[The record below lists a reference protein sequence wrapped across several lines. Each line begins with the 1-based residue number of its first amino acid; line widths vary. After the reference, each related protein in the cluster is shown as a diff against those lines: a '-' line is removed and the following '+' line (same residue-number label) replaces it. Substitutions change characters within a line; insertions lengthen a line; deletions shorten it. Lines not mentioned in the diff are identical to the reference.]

1 MIFTTASMTNRWGT
15 HSTAGVGVRNHR
27 VKNIRASHKVYNT
40 LDELTSLNTTYKD
53 KGPISQTFNIYNS
66 DSWYVSYPAD
76 PTANITINLNN
87 GSWDPAPNTHT
98 LQNIVG
104 GTVYDIFFTWPSPT
118 TVKQTITSIND
129 SNNTITWTTFDS
141 GTGLP
146 YPGYD
151 TIIWTRL

>member
-1 MIFTTASMTNRWGT
+1 MIFTTASMSNRWGT
-15 HSTAGVGVRNHR
+15 LSTTGIGVRNHR
-27 VKNIRASHKVYNT
+27 IKNRRASHKMYNT
-40 LDELTSLNTTYKD
+40 LYELNNLNPI

-66 DSWYVSYPAD
+66 DSWYVSYTNPLG
-76 PTANITINLNN
+76 NITINLNN

-129 SNNTITWTTFDS
+129 SNNTITWTTLDS
-141 GTGLP
+141 ATGLP
-146 YPGYD
+146 YPD
-151 TIIWTRL
+151 RATIIWTRL